1 MKLRTFGLML
11 TAAASLGAGPSFA
24 GDSEV
29 MLANNSGHAIREVYL
44 SPAGQNQ
51 WGGDRFQDNA
61 AMENGTQI
69 VLKFG
74 ARLACVQDMKVV
86 FADNNAEAV
95 MTSLDM
101 CAISKVNLKFDPKTR
116 TTIALKQ

>member
-1 MKLRTFGLML
+1 MKLHTFGLVL
-11 TAAASLGAGPSFA
+11 TAAASLASAPSFA

-29 MLANNSGHAIREVYL
+29 WFANNSGHAIREVYL
-44 SPAGQNQ
+44 SPASQGQ

-69 VLKFG
+69 LLKFG
-74 ARLACVQDMKVV
+74 ARLSCMQDLKVV

-101 CAISKVNLKFDPKTR
+101 CSINKVSLKFDPKTR